1 MDGRLGE
8 KTANGR
14 AKWWDEMW
22 SFKPASRGG
31 GQNLRSSIDERRQ
44 APQVVLLMLSRMNS
58 DETQ

>member
-31 GQNLRSSIDERRQ
+31 GGAELAQQ
-44 APQVVLLMLSRMNS
+44 H
-58 DETQ
+58 